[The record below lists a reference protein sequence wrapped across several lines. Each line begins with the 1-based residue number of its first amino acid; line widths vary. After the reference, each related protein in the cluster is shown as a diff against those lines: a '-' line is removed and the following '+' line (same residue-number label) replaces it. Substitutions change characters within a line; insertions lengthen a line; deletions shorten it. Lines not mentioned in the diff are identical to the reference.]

1 MIRIP
6 KDTEMTLSLL
16 QELLAEHR
24 QEADKRYNRL
34 HDYYVGKHDIL
45 SRKAKPEYKPDNRIV
60 VNFPKYIVDTFNG
73 FFIGNPI
80 KVVAKDEAV
89 ADFVEYIEKYN
100 DQDNNNSELS
110 KICSIYG
117 KGYEMYYT
125 DEDSELCITYLSP
138 REAFMIY
145 DESIVERPLFFVR
158 VYKDREG
165 VEYGSIS
172 DKSGVRHFQITG
184 ALRWTDEWQPH
195 FFKGVPAVEYI
206 ENEERLGIFEPVI
219 TEVDAYNKAISE
231 KANDVDYF
239 ADAYMKILGPEIES
253 EDLQFIRDNRI
264 INFSGEDSTKI
275 TVEFMGK
282 PESDTAQE
290 NLLNRIERL
299 IFQTGMVADISDENF
314 GTSSGIALQYKVLAM
329 HNLVKNKTRKFTSGM
344 NQRYKLLFGHPVSKV
359 PADAWVQLEYQFTP
373 NLPQNLLEETQI
385 ATGLEGIT
393 SRRTQ
398 LRVLSVVENVQD
410 ELDAIEEENKEAM
423 ETAIEQMM
431 FPAVIP
437 ETEEEPAEDLDNEQ
451 Q

>member
-6 KDTEMTLSLL
+6 KETEMTLSLL

-24 QEADKRYNRL
+24 QEADKRYNQL
-34 HDYYVGKHDIL
+34 YDYYVGKHDIL

-89 ADFVEYIEKYN
+89 SDFVEYIEKYN

-117 KGYEMYYT
+117 RGYEMYYA

-172 DKSGVRHFQITG
+172 DKSSVRHFQITG

-195 FFKGVPAVEYI
+195 YFKGVPAVEYI

-239 ADAYMKILGPEIES
+239 ADAYLKVLGPKIDND
-253 EDLQFIRDNRI
+253 DLQFIRDNRI
-264 INFSGEDSTKI
+264 VNFDGEDSTKI

-344 NQRYKLLFGHPVSKV
+344 NQRYKILFSHPVSKV
-359 PADAWVQLEYQFTP
+359 PAEAWVQLEYQFTP